1 MLVGLHVKN
10 LALIEQADVEFGNGL
25 NILTGETGAGKSI
38 IIGSV
43 ALALGAKA
51 SRDMIRRGE
60 EYAYIELIFSVDDE
74 KKREEL
80 RKMDV
85 YPDDDGLL
93 IISKK
98 ITQTRSIS
106 RINDETVT
114 TARLKSVTG
123 KLLDIHGQHEHQSL
137 LHKQKHL
144 EILDEYSWRETGMLK
159 RNVAESYRK
168 YLELKGKLDGFSLD
182 EESRKRELDFVRY
195 EIDEIE
201 NAALKPGEE
210 EELAAKFRK
219 FSHGQKIMESLQGA
233 YQAVDN
239 DAVGRAYREVESV
252 SSYDERLSG
261 IAAGLSDAESILAD
275 LCRSISDYMDEME
288 FSGEDF
294 RKTEERLD
302 FIRGI
307 MAKYGNSE
315 EAVLKSLEEK
325 KKRLAELENYEE
337 LAFAARAEF
346 EEQKRVL
353 GLLCGRLSKEREKAA
368 KILENRITEELEDLN
383 FLHVEFQVD
392 VHQTDHFTAAGSDE
406 VEFLISTNP
415 GSIPPRPLGE
425 VASGGEL
432 SRIMLAIKTVLAD
445 TDDIPTLIFDE
456 IDTGISGRTAQK
468 VSERLSY
475 IGRKHQVLCITHLP
489 QIAAMADTH
498 FEIKKSVVNGV
509 TATKIRKL
517 TENEQVDELARL
529 LGGAEITEKVREN
542 AEEMKRLAGETK
554 SRSNLNEKAQN
565 AGEDHA
571 EADSAENQ
579 RAVSAANVSVLPAA
593 G

>member
-1 MLVGLHVKN
+1 MLIGLHVKN

-51 SRDMIRRGE
+51 SKDMIRCGE
-60 EYAYIELIFSVDDE
+60 DYAYIELTFSVDDE

-80 RKMDV
+80 KSMDV

-98 ITQTRSIS
+98 ITPTRSIS

-114 TARLKSVTG
+114 TARLKAVTG

-137 LHKQKHL
+137 LHRQKHL
-144 EILDEYSWRETGMLK
+144 EILDEYSRKETGML
-159 RNVAESYRK
+159 RREVAESYRK
-168 YLELKGKLDGFSLD
+168 YLESKGKLDGFSLD
-182 EESRKRELDFVRY
+182 DESRKRELDFIRF
-195 EIDEIE
+195 EITEIE
-201 NAALKPGEE
+201 NAALRPGEE

-219 FSHGQKIMESLQGA
+219 YAHSQKIMESLQAA
-233 YQAVDN
+233 YQVLDS
-239 DAVGRAYREVESV
+239 DMIGRACHEVENV

-261 IAAGLSDAESILAD
+261 IASGLSDAESILSD
-275 LCRSISDYMDEME
+275 LCRSISGYLDEME

-294 RKTEERLD
+294 QQTEERLD
-302 FIRGI
+302 LIRQ
-307 MAKYGNSE
+307 MTAKYGSTE
-315 EAVLKSLEEK
+315 EAVLRSLDAK
-325 KKRLAELENYEE
+325 KKRLEELENYEE
-337 LAFAARAEF
+337 LARAAKAVF
-346 EEQKRVL
+346 EEQKHVL
-353 GLLCGRLSKEREKAA
+353 ALLCGRLSEERKRAA
-368 KILENRITEELEDLN
+368 KVLENRISEELRDLN

-392 VHQTDHFTAAGSDE
+392 VHRTDHYTASGSDE

-498 FEIKKSVVNGV
+498 FEIRKSVQNGM
-509 TATKIRKL
+509 TSTKIQKL
-517 TENEQVDELARL
+517 NEQEQTGELARL
-529 LGGAEITEKVREN
+529 LGGAEITEKVLEN
-542 AEEMKRLAGETK
+542 AEEMKRLAKETK
-554 SRSNLNEKAQN
+554 THLDSRDCSVVSN
-565 AGEDHA
+565 D
-571 EADSAENQ
+571 
-579 RAVSAANVSVLPAA
+579 VSMLPAA